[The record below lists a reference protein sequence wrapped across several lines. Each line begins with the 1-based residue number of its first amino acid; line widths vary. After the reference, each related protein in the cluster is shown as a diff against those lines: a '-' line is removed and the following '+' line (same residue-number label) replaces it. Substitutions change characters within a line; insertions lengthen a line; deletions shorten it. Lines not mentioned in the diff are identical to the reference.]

1 MQQRSTLGRSF
12 ALVAIGYSLACLVA
26 VLMLLSLG
34 GCATGRGARVPV
46 LIGQTGEGIVDGLHQ
61 VQTTVQQLEQ
71 AQVVPTAVALR
82 IQERV
87 VALNT
92 KLTPLPGLLRS
103 IDAAQKAST
112 PNAPQIEQALGI
124 LRDVSA
130 DLTIVVAGVPIAGA
144 TEKLLG
150 MVRAIQMTLAS
161 VLEAVASLK
170 PPAPIPAP
178 VR

>member
-1 MQQRSTLGRSF
+1 MQQSRNIGRSF

-26 VLMLLSLG
+26 VLMLMSAG
-34 GCATGRGARVPV
+34 GCATGRGARAPV
-46 LIGQTGEGIVDGLHQ
+46 LIGQTGEGIIDGLHQ

-87 VALNT
+87 VALNA
-92 KLTPLPGLLRS
+92 KLKPLPGLLRS
-103 IDAAQKAST
+103 IDAAQKASDPT
-112 PNAPQIEQALGI
+112 ATQVEQALGI

-150 MVRAIQMTLAS
+150 IVRAVQMTLAA
-161 VLEAVASLK
+161 VLEAVASVK
-170 PPAPIPAP
+170 PPAPVP
-178 VR
+178 VS